1 MLSWWSHDNSCLTC
15 NCHVVVCL
23 ECFWLLWACKYIQ
36 CTDLACHCQDR
47 IFGISFPKN
56 WPLCSPAPGLLLADE
71 APTWYRNSKQKTK
84 YVEQGHS
91 GLWVQQMVSSG
102 WWRKRVVK
110 HQCLW
115 DSISQQEQLTRL
127 TPIFARL
134 LSPLCGFRGFQHGR
148 SFPRKK
154 SGQDNSQGQA
164 SEYFE
169 CTRKHYEHGYNRTTM
184 FWNILCSRRLSQN
197 TLKTLM
203 HASRLFVNMQ

>member
-1 MLSWWSHDNSCLTC
+1 MVSLALIPSLSWPVFRVINFQKRPSC
-15 NCHVVVCL
+15 
-23 ECFWLLWACKYIQ
+23 
-36 CTDLACHCQDR
+36 
-47 IFGISFPKN
+47 S
-56 WPLCSPAPGLLLADE
+56 SAPGLLLADE
-71 APTWYRNSKQKTK
+71 APTWYRNSKQNTK
-84 YVEQGHS
+84 YVVQYHS

-134 LSPLCGFRGFQHGR
+134 LSPLCGFWGFQHGR

-169 CTRKHYEHGYNRTTM
+169 CTRKHYEHRYNITM
-184 FWNILCSRRLSQN
+184 MCWKYFMLMTSVTKDKWNSDACKQVIHKN
-197 TLKTLM
+197 AITW
-203 HASRLFVNMQ
+203 